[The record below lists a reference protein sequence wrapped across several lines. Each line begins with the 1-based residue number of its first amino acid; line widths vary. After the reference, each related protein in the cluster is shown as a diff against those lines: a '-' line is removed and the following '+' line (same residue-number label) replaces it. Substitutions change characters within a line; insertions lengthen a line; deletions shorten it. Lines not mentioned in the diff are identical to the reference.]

1 MTASKTSKH
10 KQQLQERFDNYYLL
24 TKQHKTNPV
33 SLYLDSLAP
42 SGRRSVKSSLISSM
56 AVLGFEGPLE
66 LMPWSLVEY
75 QHLAQI
81 RTSLSQQGKA
91 ANTINLALSAVR
103 GVMKAC
109 FNLKLINADQL
120 MLLNNIK
127 PVRSQRLPSGRS
139 LGSSD
144 IRKLQ
149 KVCQMDKTST
159 GKRDHALIALMLATG
174 LRRSEVIALTLDDYH
189 TRTGVLN
196 IQSGKGDKQ
205 RTAYLTAG
213 SRQVLRLWLVA
224 RGQQPGSLFNP
235 VTKSG
240 TILGNAISSQSVYD
254 IVKQR
259 SEQANI
265 DHVRPHDLRR
275 TFVTQLLD
283 AGVDINTTRQ
293 LVGHTDIQTTA
304 RYDCRDQKSQ
314 QRAVRRLISLPKTTK
329 QR

>member
-1 MTASKTSKH
+1 MSTAKGRRI
-10 KQQLQERFDNYYLL
+10 KQQLQEKFDTYYQL
-24 TKQHKTNPV
+24 THQHQTDPV
-33 SLYLDSLAP
+33 TLYLDGLAAT
-42 SGRRSVKSSLISSM
+42 GRRSVRSLLHSS
-56 AVLGFEGPLE
+56 AVVLGFEGPLE
-66 LMPWSLVEY
+66 AIPWNLVEY
-75 QHLAQI
+75 QHLALI
-81 RTSLSQQGKA
+81 RNNLTQQGKA

-120 MLLNNIK
+120 MLLNSIK
-127 PVRSQRLPSGRS
+127 PVRGQRLPGGRS

-149 KVCQMDKTST
+149 KVCQMDKTCA

-174 LRRSEVIALTLDDYH
+174 LRRSEVIAITIDDYN

-213 SRQVLRLWLVA
+213 SRQVLRQWLVA

-304 RYDCRDQKSQ
+304 RYDCRDLKSQ
-314 QRAVRRLISLPKTTK
+314 QRAVRRLMS
-329 QR
+329 